1 MTNISWLLEE
11 IESSP
16 AGPHVGAYFDFDGTL
31 IDGYSAMTFFKE
43 RLKARDIGL
52 RELTDTVRES
62 INIERTGADVNE
74 LIRVVTQAQ
83 AGKAIEDINKMAASI
98 YSNKLEHLIYP
109 DARLLIGAHLNMGH
123 TVVIATSAT
132 QPQVMDA
139 AEALGVSDIIC
150 TEMEVENGILT
161 GLLAGPV
168 RWGQEKANAV
178 VEHAELNDIDLTESF
193 TYSNGAED
201 VPFLEVSGHPRPLN
215 PEDELREVAE
225 TEGWPCTDLEISKR
239 HDPVTL
245 ARSGMA
251 LATVGLSVAA
261 GFGVALLN
269 RDRSVGASL
278 AASMGSD
285 LALSTAGVKLNVVG
299 EDNAWAQRPAVF
311 LFNHQSQLDA
321 FVLGNVLRRDFTG
334 VAKKQLEHDPIM
346 GPVGY
351 LADVAFVDR
360 SNTKAAVEQ
369 LKPVVEALKKG
380 KSIAIAPEGTRSAT
394 QRLLPFK
401 KGPFHMAM
409 QGGVPVVPIVIR
421 NASSLMPPHT
431 LVVKSGTVDV
441 AVLPPISTDDWT
453 HDNMNQKIDEVRNMF
468 LETLRHWPKSEAD
481 LDARF

>member
-1 MTNISWLLEE
+1 MTNISWLLDE

-16 AGPHVGAYFDFDGTL
+16 AGPHVAAYFDFDGTL
-31 IDGYSAMTFFKE
+31 IEGYSAMTFFKE

-83 AGKAIEDINKMAASI
+83 AGKAIDDVNKLAASI
-98 YSNKLEHLIYP
+98 YSNKIENLIYP

-132 QPQVMDA
+132 QPQVTDA
-139 AEALGVSDIIC
+139 AEALGVTDIIC

-178 VEHAELNDIDLTESF
+178 IEHAELNDIDLTESF
-193 TYSNGAED
+193 TYSNGTED
-201 VPFLEVSGHPRPLN
+201 VPFLAVSGHPRPLN
-215 PEDELREVAE
+215 PEEELREIAE
-225 TEGWPCTDLEISKR
+225 VEGWPCTDLEISKR

-261 GFGVALLN
+261 GFGAAILN

-285 LALSTAGVKLNVVG
+285 LALSTAGVKLNILG
-299 EDNAWAQRPAVF
+299 EDNAWSERPAVF

-321 FVLGNVLRRDFTG
+321 FVLGAVLRRDFTG
-334 VAKKQLEHDPIM
+334 VAKKQLEHDPVM

-351 LADVAFVDR
+351 LADIAFVDR
-360 SNTKAAVEQ
+360 SNTQAAVEQ

-380 KSIAIAPEGTRSAT
+380 KSIAIAPEGTRSST

-431 LVVKSGTVDV
+431 LIVKSGTVDV
-441 AVLPPISTDDWT
+441 AVLPPIHTDDWT
-453 HDNMNQKIDEVRNMF
+453 HDNMNQKIEEVRNQF
-468 LETLRHWPKSEAD
+468 LDTLRHWPKSEAE
-481 LDARF
+481 LRSRF

>member
-1 MTNISWLLEE
+1 MSNISWLLDE

-16 AGPHVGAYFDFDGTL
+16 AGPHVAAYFDFDGTL
-31 IDGYSAMTFFKE
+31 IDGYSAVAFFKE

-52 RELTDTVRES
+52 RELKDTVRES
-62 INIERTGADVNE
+62 INIERTGSDVNE

-83 AGKAIEDINKMAASI
+83 SGKALADIEKMANSI
-98 YSNKLEHLIYP
+98 FTKKIEALIYP

-123 TVVIATSAT
+123 TVIIATSAT
-132 QPQVMDA
+132 QPQVQDA
-139 AEALGVSDIIC
+139 AAALGVTGVIC
-150 TEMEVENGILT
+150 TEMEVKDGILT

-178 VEHAELNDIDLTESF
+178 IEHALENDIDLAESF
-193 TYSNGAED
+193 TYSNGTED

-215 PEDELREVAE
+215 PEEGLQEIAE
-225 TEGWPCTDLEISKR
+225 DRDWPTTFLSLPKR

-251 LATVGLSVAA
+251 LASVGLSVAA

-269 RDRSVGASL
+269 QDRNAGASL

-285 LALSTAGVKLNVVG
+285 LALSTAGVKLNILG
-299 EDNAWAQRPAVF
+299 EENAWIQRPAIF
-311 LFNHQSQLDA
+311 IFNHQSQLDA
-321 FVLGNVLRRDFTG
+321 FVLGAVLRRDFTG

-351 LADVAFVDR
+351 LADIAFIDR

-369 LKPVVEALKKG
+369 LQPVVEAIQNG
-380 KSIAIAPEGTRSAT
+380 KSIAIAPEGTRSST

-401 KGPFHMAM
+401 KGPFHIAM
-409 QGGVPVVPIVIR
+409 QAEVPLVPIVIR

-441 AVLPPISTDDWT
+441 AVLPPISVSGWN
-453 HDNMNQKIDEVRNMF
+453 HDNMNEKIDEVRNQF
-468 LETLRHWPKSEAD
+468 LDVLRRWPKSEAD
-481 LDARF
+481 LTDRF

>member
-31 IDGYSAMTFFKE
+31 IEGYSAMTFFKE

-83 AGKAIEDINKMAASI
+83 AGKAIEDVNKMAASI
-98 YSNKLEHLIYP
+98 YSNKLENLIYP

-132 QPQVMDA
+132 QPQVTDA
-139 AEALGVSDIIC
+139 AEALGVTDIIC
-150 TEMEVENGILT
+150 TEMEVENGLLT

-178 VEHAELNDIDLTESF
+178 VEHAELNDIDLAESF

-215 PEDELREVAE
+215 PEEELREVAE
-225 TEGWPCTDLEISKR
+225 VEGWPCTDLEISKR

-245 ARSGMA
+245 ARSGLA
-251 LATVGLSVAA
+251 LATVGFSVAA
-261 GFGVALLN
+261 GFGAALIN

-285 LALSTAGVKLNVVG
+285 LALSTAGVRLNILG
-299 EDNAWAQRPAVF
+299 EDNAWVQRPAVF

-321 FVLGNVLRRDFTG
+321 FVLGAVLRRDFTG
-334 VAKKQLEHDPIM
+334 VAKKQLEHDPVM

-351 LADVAFVDR
+351 LADIAFVDR

-369 LKPVVEALKKG
+369 LKPVVEALKNG
-380 KSIAIAPEGTRSAT
+380 KSIAIAPEGTRSST

-409 QGGVPVVPIVIR
+409 QGEVPVIPIVIR

-431 LVVKSGTVDV
+431 LIVKSGTVDV
-441 AVLPPISTDDWT
+441 AVLPPIPTDDWT
-453 HDNMNQKIDEVRNMF
+453 HDNMNQKIDEVRNQF
-468 LETLRHWPKSEAD
+468 LETLRHWPKSEAE
-481 LDARF
+481 LRERF